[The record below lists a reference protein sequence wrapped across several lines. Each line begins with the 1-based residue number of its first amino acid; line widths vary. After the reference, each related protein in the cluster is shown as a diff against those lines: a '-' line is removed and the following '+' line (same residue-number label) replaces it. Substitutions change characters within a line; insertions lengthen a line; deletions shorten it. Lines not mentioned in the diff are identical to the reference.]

1 MKQTRTLLLL
11 TVLGTVLLASCTGM
25 QRNTTG
31 QWLPGQSLASG
42 ATVLLMPV
50 PDGKEKEEEGP
61 AVGSGAAVGALM
73 RDTLIRKGY
82 GLQQSEKLSVADAV
96 GEARGLGFSY
106 VLKVSITEIEDNAT
120 EWSGRPDSF
129 GMAAELYDART
140 GLLVAT
146 ASHRIQGGSAQM
158 FSRSPER
165 FYPEA
170 VDHVLGKLFGWT
182 PTIVTPT

>member
-1 MKQTRTLLLL
+1 MRQREKLLWLVFL
-11 TVLGTVLLASCTGM
+11 AVVLVSSCTGM

-73 RDTLIRKGY
+73 RDELIRKGF
-82 GLQQSEKLSVADAV
+82 GIQQSEKSSVAEAV
-96 GEARGLGFSY
+96 AEARSLGFVY
-106 VLKVSITEIEDNAT
+106 VLKVAITEIEDNAT

-129 GMAAELYDART
+129 SMAAELYDAKT
-140 GLLVAT
+140 GLLAAT
-146 ASHRIQGGSAQM
+146 ASHRIQGGSSQFFA
-158 FSRSPER
+158 RSPER

-170 VDHVLGKLFGWT
+170 VDYVLGKLFGWK
-182 PTIVTPT
+182 PTVVTPT